1 MTLREELDEKV
12 SEFARAEWGEVPDG
26 YAIPTEADSDLTFG
40 NTGRRLNACILYADI
55 RGSTKM
61 VDALTDTRAAEY
73 YKAFLHCAAKVIKR
87 NGGNITAYD
96 GDRVMSVFLGPSKED
111 QAVGAALE
119 IGYVVNQ
126 IINPQF
132 NNAYTADHRALQHTV
147 GIDCGTVLASK
158 TGVRIDSD
166 FVWVGAAA
174 NYAAKLNSF
183 EGLDPTY
190 PIRVTS
196 EVFVKLSNSFRVGSA
211 GEFIWQ
217 GPYTNVGQRQHYR
230 SNFYSKAL

>member
-12 SEFARAEWGEVPDG
+12 REFARDRWGEVPDG
-26 YAIPTEADSDLTFG
+26 YAVPAPDDLTFG

-61 VDALTDTRAAEY
+61 VDALTDTMAAEY

-87 NGGNITAYD
+87 NDGSITAYD
-96 GDRVMSVFLGPSKED
+96 GDRVMSVFLGASKED
-111 QAVGAALE
+111 HAVGAALE
-119 IGYVVNQ
+119 IGFVVDEV
-126 IINPQF
+126 INPQF
-132 NNAYTADHRALQHTV
+132 FSVYAANHRTLQHTV

-166 FVWVGAAA
+166 LVWVGAAA

-183 EGLDPTY
+183 EGLDPDY
-190 PIRVTS
+190 PIRVTT
-196 EVFVKLSNSFRVGSA
+196 EVFVKLSNSCLVGSA
-211 GEFIWQ
+211 GESMWE

-230 SNFYSKAL
+230 SSFRRRVS